1 MTAEQAKAFGMV
13 DHILG
18 TREGSEK
25 VLADLSSA
33 NAPLQ
38 TK

>member
-1 MTAEQAKAFGMV
+1 MTAEQAKAFGLV
-13 DHILG
+13 DNILG

-33 NAPLQ
+33 SSALQ